1 MTRRNVIRRNVI
13 SSGVRAGVLLL
24 MLAIVL
30 AAALTPAVARAA
42 PQENATAAVMAS
54 GGCVAFHWVRPG
66 ENLTR
71 ISRIYG
77 VSVWHIAQVN
87 GIRNPSLIYV
97 GQVLC
102 IPSTYHPPAPPPP
115 AFCGQYYTVQLGD
128 TLSRIARRC
137 GVTVRSL
144 VSLNGISNPN
154 YIRAGQVLRIY

>member
-1 MTRRNVIRRNVI
+1 MTRRNVIRHNVI

-24 MLAIVL
+24 TLAIVL